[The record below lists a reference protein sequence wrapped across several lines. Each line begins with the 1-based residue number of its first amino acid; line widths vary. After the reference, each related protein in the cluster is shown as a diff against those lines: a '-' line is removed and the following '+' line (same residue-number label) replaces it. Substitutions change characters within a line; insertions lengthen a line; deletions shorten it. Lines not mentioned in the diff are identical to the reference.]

1 MEAIEKR
8 TLKNRDSRKVHEA
21 VDERVQKKQQKQEEE
36 FQSKQKIQDEY
47 RKRSKKWWNL
57 AKFEI
62 IEINKFLNGSFE
74 TVVRT

>member
-21 VDERVQKKQQKQEEE
+21 VDERVQKKQLKQDEE

-47 RKRSKKWWNL
+47 RKRSKK
-57 AKFEI
+57 
-62 IEINKFLNGSFE
+62 
-74 TVVRT
+74 